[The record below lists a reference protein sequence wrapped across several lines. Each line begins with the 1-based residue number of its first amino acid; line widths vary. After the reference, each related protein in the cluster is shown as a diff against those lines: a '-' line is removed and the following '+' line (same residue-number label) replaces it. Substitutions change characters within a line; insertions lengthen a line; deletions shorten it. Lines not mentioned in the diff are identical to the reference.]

1 MRDVSVIST
10 ALAGRMS
17 DRSSR
22 ANGGNFVQI
31 LVISHERHWVFSSGP
46 ILACVSWIRM
56 AIGVDAK
63 ISDGFTL
70 QPPTEVNLFVGWQVG
85 SREIVKVDPLVVRM
99 CWCDEKKYLRVAD
112 ILCEL
117 VVY

>member
-1 MRDVSVIST
+1 MFLSFQQRLRDVCLIARAEQTAVI
-10 ALAGRMS
+10 LFR
-17 DRSSR
+17 
-22 ANGGNFVQI
+22 F